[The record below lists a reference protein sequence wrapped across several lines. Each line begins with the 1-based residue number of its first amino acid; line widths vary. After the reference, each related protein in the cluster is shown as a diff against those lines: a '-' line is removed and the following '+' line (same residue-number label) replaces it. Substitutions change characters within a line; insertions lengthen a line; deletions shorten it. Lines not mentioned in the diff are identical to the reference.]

1 MDLDNQEWL
10 YTLLMH
16 KKLSQKEMTKLREY
30 YVKQVQQK
38 RKEIQELL
46 TNINKLDKELGDL
59 ERWAKKK

>member
-59 ERWAKKK
+59 ER

>member
-30 YVKQVQQK
+30 YAKQVQQK

-59 ERWAKKK
+59 ER